1 MGDKLETK
9 CRFHHCSVQAISRIE
24 KAQGCEGARPAGLRQ
39 HPALGAVQG
48 SRAVV
53 KTRLDLPDPP
63 SLLES
68 SPSTPGIPKGT

>member
-1 MGDKLETK
+1 MQIPSLL
-9 CRFHHCSVQAISRIE
+9 C
-24 KAQGCEGARPAGLRQ
+24 AGNQQDREPRAVREPGQLGSDNTQ
-39 HPALGAVQG
+39 PLGAVQG

-68 SPSTPGIPKGT
+68 SSSTPGIPKGT